1 MTIDEHLQEARDAAA
16 PAETDTSGRAGAA
29 RQGLLR
35 LLAPIHNRQ
44 RQAIEA
50 IAAAVAELAAEQTE
64 LARRL
69 DSMAA
74 DLDRVIARSE
84 ADAAV
89 LDSVSAEI
97 ERLAGLIAQRA
108 AVVEARLDQLD
119 SRRT

>member
-1 MTIDEHLQEARDAAA
+1 MTIDDHLQMARDAAA
-16 PAETDTSGRAGAA
+16 PAETDIAGRAGSA

-44 RQAIEA
+44 RLAVEA
-50 IAAAVAELAAEQTE
+50 LAAAVAELAADQTD

-84 ADAAV
+84 SDAAV
-89 LDSVSAEI
+89 LDTVSTEI
-97 ERLAGLIAQRA
+97 ERLAGLLAQRA
-108 AVVEARLDQLD
+108 AVVEARLEALELPDA
-119 SRRT
+119 

>member
-1 MTIDEHLQEARDAAA
+1 MTIDDHLQVARDAAA
-16 PAETDTSGRAGAA
+16 PTATDTAGRAGAA

-44 RQAIEA
+44 QQAFEA
-50 IAAAVAELAAEQTE
+50 LAAAVAELAAEQTE

-84 ADAAV
+84 SDAAV
-89 LDSVSAEI
+89 LDAMSAEI
-97 ERLAGLIAQRA
+97 ERLAGLVTQRA
-108 AVVEARLDQLD
+108 AVVEARLEALESPDQ
-119 SRRT
+119 